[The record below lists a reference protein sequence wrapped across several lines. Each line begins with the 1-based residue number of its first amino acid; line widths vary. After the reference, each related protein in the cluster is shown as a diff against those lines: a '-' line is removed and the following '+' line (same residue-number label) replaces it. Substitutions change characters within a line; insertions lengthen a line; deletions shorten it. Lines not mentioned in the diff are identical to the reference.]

1 MTIPPKPRIRNFPE
15 PKSAIARVPPSH
27 HEEEARSKVTSNAQ
41 SITISTCL
49 CIMSSRHARERTDAL
64 SPPCPRSSSS
74 SSQKSPCHRKTPSR
88 KQATRKASERS
99 VKDPYRKMLCND
111 PLKNLPSCQK
121 IFIRATV
128 VLARHFRRHHHTA
141 TLLNRLRYRDQ
152 YPRSQNHAR
161 QNSSPFSSVGRR
173 KD

>member
-1 MTIPPKPRIRNFPE
+1 MYALLLCQDPVHPQSRAEFVAYSFSIIVSTDDANYHGPITPARMTIPPKPRIRNFPE

-111 PLKNLPSCQK
+111 P
-121 IFIRATV
+121 
-128 VLARHFRRHHHTA
+128 
-141 TLLNRLRYRDQ
+141 
-152 YPRSQNHAR
+152 
-161 QNSSPFSSVGRR
+161 
-173 KD
+173 